1 MGLIPDF
8 RNIDS
13 IGGLLAALIQLL
25 ILAILARAVLS
36 WFVRD
41 PNNPIMQALNTI
53 TDPILQPL
61 RRIMPRF
68 GMMDF
73 TPLVAIIVLSIIAG
87 MVRGIGI

>member
-8 RNIDS
+8 SSINS
-13 IGGLLAALIQLL
+13 IGGLLAAIIQLF

-41 PNNPIMQALNTI
+41 PNNPIMQALNAI

-61 RRIMPRF
+61 RQIMPRM
-68 GMMDF
+68 GMIDLA
-73 TPLVAIIVLSIIAG
+73 PLVAIIVLSIIAG
-87 MVRGIGI
+87 MVRGI

>member
-13 IGGLLAALIQLL
+13 IGGLLAAMIQLL

-41 PNNPIMQALNTI
+41 PYNPIMQVLNSI
-53 TDPILQPL
+53 TEPILEPL
-61 RRIMPRF
+61 RRIMPRM

-87 MVRGIGI
+87 MVRGI

>member
-13 IGGLLAALIQLL
+13 IGGLLAAMIQLL

-41 PNNPIMQALNTI
+41 PYNPIMQALNSI
-53 TDPILQPL
+53 TEPILEPL
-61 RRIMPRF
+61 RRIMPRM

-87 MVRGIGI
+87 MVRSI

>member
-61 RRIMPRF
+61 RQIMPRF

-87 MVRGIGI
+87 MVRGI

>member
-41 PNNPIMQALNTI
+41 PSNPIMQALNSI
-53 TDPILQPL
+53 TDPILEPL
-61 RRIMPRF
+61 RRIMPRM

-73 TPLVAIIVLSIIAG
+73 TPLVAIIVLSIIRG
-87 MVRGIGI
+87 MVAGI

>member
-8 RNIDS
+8 SSIDS
-13 IGGLLAALIQLL
+13 IGSLLAALIQLM
-25 ILAILARAVLS
+25 ILAIIARAVLS

-41 PNNPIMQALNTI
+41 PYNPIMQALNSI
-53 TDPILQPL
+53 TEPILEPL
-61 RRIMPRF
+61 RRIMPRM

-87 MVRGIGI
+87 MVRGI

>member
-8 RNIDS
+8 SSINS
-13 IGGLLAALIQLL
+13 IGGLLAAIIQLF

-41 PNNPIMQALNTI
+41 PCNPIMQGLNAI

-61 RRIMPRF
+61 RQIMPRM
-68 GMMDF
+68 GMIDLA
-73 TPLVAIIVLSIIAG
+73 PLVAIIVLSIIAG
-87 MVRGIGI
+87 MVRGI

>member
-41 PNNPIMQALNTI
+41 PCNPIMQALNTI

-61 RRIMPRF
+61 RQIMPRF

>member
-41 PNNPIMQALNTI
+41 PYNPIMQALNSI

-61 RRIMPRF
+61 RRIMPRM

-87 MVRGIGI
+87 MVRGI